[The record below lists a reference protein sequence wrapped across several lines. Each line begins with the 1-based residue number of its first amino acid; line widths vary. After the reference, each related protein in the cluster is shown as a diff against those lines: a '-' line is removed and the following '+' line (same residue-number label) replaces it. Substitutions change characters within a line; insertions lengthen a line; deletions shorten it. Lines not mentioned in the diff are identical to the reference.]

1 MNTLKH
7 FLKETAIGLFLLA
20 NLAFALPAFA
30 QVNTNPRLD
39 NRNNPMPIARVANTE
54 INSIADAPD
63 FHQGRR
69 PAIVLFYSLKGGDN
83 QVNSTRAAMNMLALT
98 SLEYLNEVDVYT
110 VDNDLH
116 PEIFAAYNQ
125 GQTSAITQPFWLR
138 IVPPI
143 AGHVLNVQTYDEAK
157 SPIMTQAKLEYWLA
171 TAPNVTVAAIPF
183 VAPELPY
190 VVDKNTGSTT
200 IKLPMLEADAVNP
213 ADPPG
218 VTTIVVLFYPE
229 LGPTTRSVYRALTLS
244 GIEAFRFA
252 KKPMYFVA
260 PSAVLTSLH
269 LTYLTPVQAGEPQLV
284 VARVDNKTGQV
295 ISAASYDPSTTF
307 AGDATKVGTL
317 TSELSEPDVEAYVAA
332 ACSVPL
338 VDQHAY
344 LSVARVADVME
355 RAATRA
361 SIGKT
366 SPAGDRASL
375 TQTGP
380 TQEASILKQ

>member
-1 MNTLKH
+1 MTLFPTSFKA
-7 FLKETAIGLFLLA
+7 LAIQTVVAVLA
-20 NLAFALPAFA
+20 AVALPAFA

-98 SLEYLNEVDVYT
+98 SLEYLTEVDVYT

-171 TAPNVTVAAIPF
+171 TAPNVTVAAVPF

-190 VVDKNTGSTT
+190 VVDKNTGNTT

-252 KKPMYFVA
+252 KKPLYFVA
-260 PSAVLTSLH
+260 PMDVLARLH
-269 LTYLTPVQAGEPQLV
+269 LNLTPVQAGEPQLV
-284 VARVDNKTGQV
+284 VARVDNKTGHV
-295 ISAASYDPSTTF
+295 INAASYDPSTTF
-307 AGDATKVGTL
+307 AGDAAKVGTL

-338 VDQHAY
+338 VDQHSY
-344 LSVARVADVME
+344 LSVARVGDVLE
-355 RAATRA
+355 KSYRAAL
-361 SIGKT
+361 
-366 SPAGDRASL
+366 AGNHR
-375 TQTGP
+375 
-380 TQEASILKQ
+380 

>member
-1 MNTLKH
+1 MKGHTAMNILMH
-7 FLKETAIGLFLLA
+7 SVKEIALGLFLIA
-20 NLAFALPAFA
+20 NLVFAIPAFA

-39 NRNNPMPIARVANTE
+39 NRNNPMPIARVANAA
-54 INSIADAPD
+54 ISSIAEAPD
-63 FHQGRR
+63 FHQQGRR

-83 QVNSTRAAMNMLALT
+83 EVNSTKAALNMLALT
-98 SLEYLNEVDVYT
+98 SLEYLSEADVYT
-110 VDNDLH
+110 VDNDTH
-116 PEIFAAYNQ
+116 PEILAAYNE
-125 GQTSAITQPFWLR
+125 GVALPITQPFWLR

-143 AGHVLNVQTYDEAK
+143 EGHLLNVQTYNEAK
-157 SPIMTQAKLEYWLA
+157 SPIMTQAKLEYWLQ
-171 TAPNVTVAAIPF
+171 TAPNVTVAAIQF
-183 VAPELPY
+183 AAPALPY
-190 VVDKNTGSTT
+190 TIDKSSGKAT
-200 IKLPMLEADAVNP
+200 IIIPKLDAEAVNP

-229 LGPTTRSVYRALTLS
+229 LGPATRSVFRALTLS

-269 LTYLTPVQAGEPQLV
+269 LNLTPVQAGEPQLV

-295 ISAASYDPSTTF
+295 INAASYDPSTTF
-307 AGDATKVGTL
+307 AGDAAKVGTL

-338 VDQHAY
+338 VDQKAY

-355 RAATRA
+355 QSYQA
-361 SIGKT
+361 SIGKPAT
-366 SPAGDRASL
+366 SGDRAS
-375 TQTGP
+375 
-380 TQEASILKQ
+380 SR